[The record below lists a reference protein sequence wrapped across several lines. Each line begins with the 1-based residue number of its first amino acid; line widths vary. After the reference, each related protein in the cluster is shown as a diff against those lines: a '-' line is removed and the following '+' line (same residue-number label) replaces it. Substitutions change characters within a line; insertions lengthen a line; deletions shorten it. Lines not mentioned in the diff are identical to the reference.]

1 MLDYILIGL
10 CLVLVGIVGL
20 QFTYMFYLDR
30 IDRERKKHVR
40 HLERSV
46 KRLTEQLGSTGR
58 RLADQ
63 NETPERVYPEY
74 FFEDEQWADVID
86 ER

>member
-40 HLERSV
+40 HLERRV
-46 KRLTEQLGSTGR
+46 KRLTEQLESSGQ
-58 RLADQ
+58 RLTDQ
-63 NETPERVYPEY
+63 TEMLERVYPDY
-74 FFEDEQWADVID
+74 ILEDEHWADVID